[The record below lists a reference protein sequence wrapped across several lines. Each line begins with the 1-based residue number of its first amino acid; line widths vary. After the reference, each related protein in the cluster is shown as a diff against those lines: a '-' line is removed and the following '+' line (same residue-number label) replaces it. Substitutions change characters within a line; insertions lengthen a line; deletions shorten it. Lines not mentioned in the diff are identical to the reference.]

1 MAPRPIAIGHVDGR
15 KVRLSGDRRAT
26 HMHVMGA
33 SGQGKSK
40 FLEHCIREDILAG
53 HGVCLIDPEGDLYEN
68 IVAWCASLRL
78 HETTY
83 RRRIHLFDPSNPDW
97 RFRFNPLFVH
107 EREKP
112 RHRVDNVIEAL
123 AQVWGGEDSRNTP
136 AIRNTIRAILTVL
149 MSKGYSLAE
158 AFYLTSTADHDQIVA
173 YLTHNLSDPIV
184 AEIWDGYRHMAETAK
199 RDHLTEFGGSRRR
212 FAELLGDEE
221 IRETLSAYDDPID
234 FRACMDNGDIVLINL
249 SPAAM
254 GDDPARAFGALFV
267 RELFY
272 CASRR
277 DPKTAQQKPFYAYID
292 ECADF
297 LTSDIT
303 RILARSRKRG
313 LHVILAHQWLEQLRV
328 RGDDIYQGVM
338 SIQNKVIFGGISDE
352 DAVILADQLFR
363 SEYDLEIPVQT
374 LVKPGVV
381 GYRRTWL
388 ENWSES
394 EGTSD
399 SVAEGTS
406 SGESLGDILGAAVSQ
421 TATPIYDAFG
431 FPTGQTVVSLGAA
444 NSTTQSRGVSSVQT
458 TTHVH
463 VESTSRSRGGSE
475 ALEPILKDL
484 PGAVHGLENVRHM
497 AVARLRDIPP
507 RHAVVKGSAAPSFD
521 ITTFAVKEPTV
532 TPRMIES
539 FTHSVLERSPYSIP
553 VATARTN
560 LLNRQKQLIHEAR
573 TFPGGY
579 AAHPLTQ
586 PEDDD
591 GLG

>member
-1 MAPRPIAIGHVDGR
+1 
-15 KVRLSGDRRAT
+15 
-26 HMHVMGA
+26 MHVMGA

-53 HGVCLIDPEGDLYEN
+53 HGVCLIDPDGEVYEN
-68 IVAWCASLRL
+68 IIAWCASLRL
-78 HETTY
+78 HETSH
-83 RRRIHLFDPSNPDW
+83 RRRIHLFDPTNPHW
-97 RFRFNPLFVH
+97 RFRFNPLYVH

-112 RHRVDNVIEAL
+112 RQRVDNVIEAL
-123 AQVWGGEDSRNTP
+123 AQVWGGEDSKNTP

-221 IRETLSAYDDPID
+221 IRETLSAYDNPID

-249 SPAAM
+249 SPEAM

-292 ECADF
+292 ECAEF

-313 LHVILAHQWLEQLRV
+313 LHVTLAHQWLEQLRE
-328 RGDDIYQGVM
+328 RGDAIYQGVM

-374 LVKPGVV
+374 LVRPGVV

-388 ENWSES
+388 ANWSES
-394 EGTSD
+394 EGMSD
-399 SVAEGTS
+399 SIAEGTS
-406 SGESLGDILGAAVSQ
+406 VGETLGEIIGAIASQ
-421 TATPIYDAFG
+421 TTTPAYDAFG
-431 FPTGQTVVSLGAA
+431 FPTGQTVVSTGTADSA
-444 NSTTQSRGVSSVQT
+444 TQSRGLSSVHS

-463 VESTSRSRGGSE
+463 VESASHSQGRSE

-484 PGAVHGLENVRHM
+484 PSAVHGLENVRHM
-497 AVARLRDIPP
+497 AVARLRNIPP
-507 RHAVVKGSAAPSFD
+507 RNAVVKGSATPSFD
-521 ITTFAVKEPTV
+521 ITTFVVKDAVV
-532 TPRMIES
+532 TQRMIDS
-539 FTHSVLERSPYSIP
+539 FTNRVLEKSLYSVP
-553 VATARTN
+553 VATARAV
-560 LLNRQKQLIHEAR
+560 LLDRQKQLIHNAR

-579 AAHPLTQ
+579 AAHPLAS
-586 PEDDD
+586 EADDD